1 MTKISAL
8 FRSLTAVVALL
19 MIGLMTGGAAAQQK
33 RVALLVVL
41 TEDRF
46 FIGTW
51 AKVFSDAA
59 PAKGLAVT
67 VFSSPWDPA
76 LQSQQID
83 EAVAQKYDA
92 LVIQTLSQKAVI
104 PALTRAKN
112 AKIPVITVIA
122 QFRENEAQA
131 TPVRDRCWR
140 GFPNAWA
147 AGR

>member
-8 FRSLTAVVALL
+8 FRSLTAVVALV
-19 MIGLMTGGAAAQQK
+19 MIGLMTGGAGAQQK
-33 RVALLVVL
+33 RVALLVGP
-41 TEDRF
+41 TQDR

-59 PAKGLAVT
+59 PAKGMAVT

-92 LVIQTLSQKAVI
+92 LVVQTLSQKAVI
-104 PALTRAKN
+104 PALIRAKN

-122 QFRENEAQA
+122 QFRDNEAQDLYV
-131 TPVRDRCWR
+131 TYVGEDSQD
-140 GFPNAWA
+140 AWA
-147 AGR
+147 ACR